1 MDWIGFLV
9 FSKDDPGG
17 TWGNIM
23 QLFKHVTYVS
33 IHDLYCFAN
42 AHIVLSLATKS
53 LLKLVSELLY
63 SQYYLIVSLTSSMI
77 KCFKCMFYISCPRL
91 VIALFFFSPKEPW
104 FLLIRNWCKG
114 WLVPLEWFFFS
125 RSFQWIELGI
135 F

>member
-91 VIALFFFSPKEPW
+91 VIALFFFPQRA
-104 FLLIRNWCKG
+104 LIPVNKKLMQG
-114 WLVPLEWFFFS
+114 VVSAIGMIFFFLDPFS
-125 RSFQWIELGI
+125 G
-135 F
+135 